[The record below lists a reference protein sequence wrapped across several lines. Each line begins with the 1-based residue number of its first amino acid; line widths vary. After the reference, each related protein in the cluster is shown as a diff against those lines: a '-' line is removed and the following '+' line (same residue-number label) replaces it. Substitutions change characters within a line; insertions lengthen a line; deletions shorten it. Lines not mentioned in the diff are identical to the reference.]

1 MKSLLSRAPRG
12 AYTAAVALAL
22 VFGGR
27 TALAAPVHP
36 CTDANSVG
44 TCHSTSDCRKICNR
58 LSNGL
63 IPVCDFG
70 TSCCTCQKL

>member
-1 MKSLLSRAPRG
+1 MENVLTRTRRG
-12 AYTAAVALAL
+12 VYAAAVALAL
-22 VFGGR
+22 AFGAR
-27 TALAAPVHP
+27 SALAAPVHP
-36 CTDANSVG
+36 CTESPSVG

-63 IPVCDFG
+63 IPVCDFQ